1 MRADPIIKKD
11 ISLAWVVSSIATIVV
26 NLLVATWM
34 LSSIVEQ
41 GKALKDEVSELQV
54 RVKVMEE
61 RMYILNGKR

>member
-11 ISLAWVVSSIATIVV
+11 ISLGWVVSSIATIVA